1 MLRKEIER
9 KIKPRDASKLK
20 VGIVVSR
27 YNDDITSSMLAGA
40 QDVLRDWGVLAKNTH
55 IAYTYGSFE
64 LPFAA
69 QRLIKQYRLDAVVA
83 LGCIVKGETSHDVF
97 LAHVTNDGLMRVM
110 LDTGVPIGLGVLTTN
125 NLAQARVR
133 SRGTTNHGT
142 KAAVAALESALLR

>member
-27 YNDDITSSMLAGA
+27 YNSDITDPMLAGA
-40 QDVLRDWGVLAKNTH
+40 QEVLRDCGVLAKNVH
-55 IAYTYGSFE
+55 IAHTYGSFE

-69 QRLIKQYRLDAVVA
+69 QRLIKRRQLNAVIA
-83 LGCIVKGETSHDVF
+83 LGCIVRGETSHNVY
-97 LAHVTNDGLMRVM
+97 LAQATNYGLMRVM
-110 LDTGVPIGLGVLTTN
+110 LDTDVPIGLGVLTTN

-133 SRGTTNHGT
+133 SRGSTNHGA
-142 KAAVAALESALLR
+142 KAAIAALEAALLG